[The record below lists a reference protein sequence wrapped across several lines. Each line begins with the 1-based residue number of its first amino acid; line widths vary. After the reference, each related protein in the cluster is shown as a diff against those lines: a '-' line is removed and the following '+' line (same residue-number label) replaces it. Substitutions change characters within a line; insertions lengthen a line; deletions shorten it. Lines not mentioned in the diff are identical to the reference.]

1 MEGIIKVYNK
11 EKGFGFIEVKGK
23 PDVFFHYSHLIMEGY
38 KTIEVGTEVE
48 FEVVETNRGIQA
60 HNILRI

>member
-1 MEGIIKVYNK
+1 MEGVIKIYNK
-11 EKGFGFIEVKGK
+11 EKGFGFIEVAGES
-23 PDVFFHYSHLIMEGY
+23 DIFFHYSNLIMEGY

-48 FEVVETNRGIQA
+48 FEVVETSRGIQA